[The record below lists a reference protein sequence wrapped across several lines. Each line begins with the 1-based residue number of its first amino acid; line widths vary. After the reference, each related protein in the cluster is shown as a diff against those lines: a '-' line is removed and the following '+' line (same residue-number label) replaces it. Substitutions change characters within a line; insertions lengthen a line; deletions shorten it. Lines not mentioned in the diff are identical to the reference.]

1 MAGPD
6 FQDSDSSSSSSDES
20 SGLERAG
27 EINDGDSDSESS
39 SSDEALGL
47 ERTEEINDGDSST
60 EESSSDDGDLI
71 PGFLDMEAAESDS
84 SDSESEVSV
93 AAEHSF
99 PQFGR
104 LPTELRQRVWE
115 FFDPH
120 MLGPRVFSF
129 QLVQVRATDR
139 GNTYAIWED
148 PTLEQQTQ
156 PARTL
161 LAICHESR
169 SFARRK
175 YPHTLPL
182 PESAHIPC
190 HHFRDIVRIVGPPD
204 ELYNQDWN
212 ATLAP
217 VIEDFLQVALHL
229 PAGDQDTP
237 EVSPAE
243 EAFMS
248 DQIRRHLFPNFPS
261 LRSVYKCSD
270 EVDCQAKDIQWCA
283 LDSTNKFHVQT
294 SRTEP
299 DEEDVQFMF
308 CWPQIS
314 GGIRLAA
321 HAFMDD
327 PTRQYLGM
335 LPPVDQLDEGKGLS
349 RMIQFTFDSGMER
362 FHKIREATFNGTF
375 DNYESSDDSDVESE
389 ENEYESS
396 GIDDESIDDDMESDS
411 EEDDLAVRDSS
422 PVDLRSPFE
431 RTSSSMERALG
442 GPLDAADLGGA
453 NFSDVESAS
462 SETADE
468 GSSDADDVQPR
479 AATSRQPRV
488 IEDSS
493 DETDED
499 DEPVPAQDTNRK
511 RPRAQVVDSDSED
524 DGESSQPVK
533 RARTAGRKLR
543 AVLSESEDEDD
554 SENDEALQSAITK
567 THPRK
572 SVRQEDSESEDEFGS
587 QTSSEES
594 SDEDEEGE
602 EPAPKQMSLAERIG
616 AFRAEIPAGN
626 EAESSSEAEYDEFN
640 DEGEDGYGG
649 TGYGAFQDDEDGEGQ
664 SDPDEMVMNM
674 DEEMSE
680 GDEDG
685 W

>member
-1 MAGPD
+1 MI
-6 FQDSDSSSSSSDES
+6 FC
-20 SGLERAG
+20 
-27 EINDGDSDSESS
+27 
-39 SSDEALGL
+39 
-47 ERTEEINDGDSST
+47 
-60 EESSSDDGDLI
+60 
-71 PGFLDMEAAESDS
+71 
-84 SDSESEVSV
+84 
-93 AAEHSF
+93 
-99 PQFGR
+99 R

-139 GNTYAIWED
+139 GNSYAIWED

-161 LAICHESR
+161 LAVCHESR
-169 SFARRK
+169 SFAKMK

-261 LRSVYKCSD
+261 LKSVYKCSD

-314 GGIRLAA
+314 GGIRLAS

-362 FHKIREATFNGTF
+362 FRKIREATFNGTF

-411 EEDDLAVRDSS
+411 EEDDLAVRGSS

-453 NFSDVESAS
+453 NFSAVESAS
-462 SETADE
+462 SETANE
-468 GSSDADDVQPR
+468 ASSGTDDVQPR
-479 AATSRQPRV
+479 TVTNRQPRV

-493 DETDED
+493 DDSDGD
-499 DEPVPAQDTNRK
+499 DDPVPAQDTNRK
-511 RPRAQVVDSDSED
+511 RSRAQVVDSDSDD

-554 SENDEALQSAITK
+554 SENEKASEPTIAK

-572 SVRQEDSESEDEFGS
+572 AVREEDSESEDESDS
-587 QTSSEES
+587 QSSSEES
-594 SDEDEEGE
+594 SDEDEEE
-602 EPAPKQMSLAERIG
+602 EEAAPKQMSLAERIG
-616 AFRAEIPAGN
+616 AFRAAVPAGN

-640 DEGEDGYGG
+640 DEEEDGYGG

-674 DEEMSE
+674 DEELSE